1 MYNAEEAAPDPM
13 AALQNSPMGNP
24 EGMMSMLKSNIF
36 MMVLFPMQYGVIN
49 YFFSGMLIGKT
60 SFPLTQQ
67 FRQMLQQ
74 GMELQNID
82 VKYISALS
90 LFFLSYMGI
99 EKFFSL
105 IFPDEQNKVGMEDMQ
120 GMNPQGMMPAPAADM
135 KSSFNN
141 EMNNIKTL
149 KHDFFLKDIEEV
161 FLRQNIGE

>member
-1 MYNAEEAAPDPM
+1 
-13 AALQNSPMGNP
+13 MGNP
-24 EGMMSMLKSNIF
+24 ESMMGMLKSNLF
-36 MMVLFPMQYGVIN
+36 MMVLFPVQYGVIN

-99 EKFFSL
+99 DKFFSL
-105 IFPDEQNKVGMEDMQ
+105 VLKEEQVTVGMNEMQ
-120 GMNPQGMMPAPAADM
+120 EMSPPTMMPVPTADI
-135 KSSFNN
+135 KNSFNN
-141 EMNNIKTL
+141 EKNNIKTL
-149 KHDFFLKDIEEV
+149 KHEFFLKDIEDE
-161 FLRQNIGE
+161 FLRENLGQ